1 MMGIAVYYHGKLAE
15 SWGTGMDDIPYEIER
30 KFLIRMPDL
39 LWLASVAERSHIRQ
53 TYLLNERKGTSER
66 VRSRAAQ
73 GRTVYTHTQ
82 KTHVSDMRRIEVE
95 REIGQS
101 EYERLLLKADP
112 ERKPIE
118 KDRYCLRSEQAVLEI
133 ELTDESQSFPWPEG
147 IVCIREV
154 TEDRRYTNSA
164 LARRIPEEELQKEE

>member
-1 MMGIAVYYHGKLAE
+1 
-15 SWGTGMDDIPYEIER
+15 
-30 KFLIRMPDL
+30 
-39 LWLASVAERSHIRQ
+39 
-53 TYLLNERKGTSER
+53 
-66 VRSRAAQ
+66 
-73 GRTVYTHTQ
+73 
-82 KTHVSDMRRIEVE
+82 MRRIEVE

-118 KDRYCLRSEQAVLEI
+118 KDRYCLRSGDYLFEIDVYPFWNEQAILEI

>member
-1 MMGIAVYYHGKLAE
+1 
-15 SWGTGMDDIPYEIER
+15 MDDIPYEIER

-118 KDRYCLRSEQAVLEI
+118 KDRYCLRSGDYLYEIDIYPFWNEQAILEI

-147 IVCIREV
+147 IVCLREV
-154 TEDRRYTNSA
+154 TDDRRYTNSA
-164 LARRIPEEELQKEE
+164 LARRVPEEELQKEE

>member
-1 MMGIAVYYHGKLAE
+1 
-15 SWGTGMDDIPYEIER
+15 MDDIPYEIER

-95 REIGQS
+95 REIGQN
-101 EYERLLLKADP
+101 EYEKVRYDINALITLLKRD
-112 ERKPIE
+112 I
-118 KDRYCLRSEQAVLEI
+118 YCF
-133 ELTDESQSFPWPEG
+133 SFLQIG